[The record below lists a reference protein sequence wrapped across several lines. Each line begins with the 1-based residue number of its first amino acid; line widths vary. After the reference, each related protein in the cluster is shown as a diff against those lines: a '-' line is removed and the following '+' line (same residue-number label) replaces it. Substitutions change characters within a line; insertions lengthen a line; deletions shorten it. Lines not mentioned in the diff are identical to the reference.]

1 MRTRLFLLGIAIAI
15 AGFSARS
22 PGAFASFG
30 FTVNSTADQIDA
42 NPGDGICAT
51 SGGACTLRA
60 AVQEANHQAAADIIN
75 LPAGTYTLEIPGNH
89 EDNAAQD
96 DLDILDDLTIT
107 GADQATTVIDG
118 NAKTR
123 IFDVIPNSIKV
134 QISGVTVRNG
144 METTTGGAID
154 NHADLTL
161 TDVTISGSAGP
172 EGGAISNSGNLSL
185 TRVTLDANTADD
197 AAGGLWNEPAATA
210 TIQDSTLT
218 HNQSTTLHA
227 SGGAIFNEG
236 TLEITGSTIQN
247 NTTAGSGG
255 GVATAGDLTVSDSTV
270 SDNTATDSGGG
281 IWLDEGGAVTV
292 TNSHVDGNST
302 QGGGGGV
309 ELAGNQPFT
318 ITNSTISGN
327 DAMSGGGGIDILQDA
342 AVTVRNSTIANNQAH
357 EYPGGGIAQD
367 SLSPLTVD
375 KVTFSGNTAQ
385 NGGGISLFY
394 NGPTT
399 ITNST
404 FSGNSAVGPGGAIW
418 RSSATPVMVLN
429 STIAGNS
436 GDGSGGIFT
445 DTASGSFAFKNTII
459 ASNTGGDCAFSNGA
473 HAASQG
479 HNLISDDTCN
489 FNASG
494 DLENTDPKLGLLGNN
509 GGDTQTMALQ
519 PDSPALDAGT
529 NSGCPSED
537 QRGKPRPVDGPD
549 PDSDA
554 TCDIGAF
561 EYGNEATP
569 TPSPT
574 QAPQHKQG
582 DVDCSGVVNSVDALK
597 ELRFVAHLSVS
608 QEPQCPEIGSGV
620 ASLFGDVDC
629 NDSVNS
635 VDALK
640 LLRFVAHLS
649 VAQDE
654 PCVDIGDPE

>member
-1 MRTRLFLLGIAIAI
+1 
-15 AGFSARS
+15 
-22 PGAFASFG
+22 
-30 FTVNSTADQIDA
+30 
-42 NPGDGICAT
+42 
-51 SGGACTLRA
+51 
-60 AVQEANHQAAADIIN
+60 
-75 LPAGTYTLEIPGNH
+75 
-89 EDNAAQD
+89 
-96 DLDILDDLTIT
+96 
-107 GADQATTVIDG
+107 
-118 NAKTR
+118 
-123 IFDVIPNSIKV
+123 
-134 QISGVTVRNG
+134 
-144 METTTGGAID
+144 
-154 NHADLTL
+154 
-161 TDVTISGSAGP
+161 
-172 EGGAISNSGNLSL
+172 
-185 TRVTLDANTADD
+185 
-197 AAGGLWNEPAATA
+197 
-210 TIQDSTLT
+210 
-218 HNQSTTLHA
+218 
-227 SGGAIFNEG
+227 
-236 TLEITGSTIQN
+236 
-247 NTTAGSGG
+247 
-255 GVATAGDLTVSDSTV
+255 
-270 SDNTATDSGGG
+270 
-281 IWLDEGGAVTV
+281 
-292 TNSHVDGNST
+292 
-302 QGGGGGV
+302 
-309 ELAGNQPFT
+309 
-318 ITNSTISGN
+318 
-327 DAMSGGGGIDILQDA
+327 MSGGGGIDILQDA